1 MFFLVGSQDRSILM
15 PASTSFSFKASK
27 DSSLDRFAAWMKT
40 KYSEPREPGQRGA
53 ARIKD
58 GKNPKTFIPDQISSI
73 ISSGQIS
80 PQFTAEIKAFNEDEK
95 YRQVSDEMIHASMK
109 KKNPQKFAE
118 FEAFINEAK
127 EDALKKLLAGEV

>member
-1 MFFLVGSQDRSILM
+1 M

-73 ISSGQIS
+73 ISTGELPAQLI
-80 PQFTAEIKAFNEDEK
+80 AEIKLFKDDQRYEQITDDM
-95 YRQVSDEMIHASMK
+95 VHAQMK
-109 KKNPQKFAE
+109 KSNPQDYAKFIALLE
-118 FEAFINEAK
+118 KAK
-127 EDALKKLLAGEV
+127 EDALQEHLATKDKD